1 MKKFFSFLNKYSL
14 LVIITTVMA
23 LIFVLDLT
31 NTDREFSELENK
43 VLKQSPEFSI
53 EAVVANE
60 YTLDYEEYIN
70 DQFVMRDG
78 WISLKSITERALGKI
93 ENNGVLYG
101 DENYMFDKFTDAD
114 TEQIEKSEE
123 ALLEFLNNYDGDA
136 VVSIIPN
143 SYAIKS
149 YLMPENIENFSP
161 FPYLEEINTVDI
173 VTPLMENNSDYLYFR
188 NDHHW
193 TVEGAYIA
201 YQVIADALSVTP
213 ASLDDLDTTNT
224 DGFLGTYYFKS
235 KNAFAVADDFVV
247 YDDKDV
253 VTTIGDNVY
262 NGLYDYDSLDEMDK
276 YGGYLYG
283 NNSLC
288 IVENPDVTDGSKLLV
303 IKDSYANIMIPLLAQ
318 NFSEIHIVDFRFFNL
333 NISEYIESEEID
345 KTLILYN
352 FKTFTEDNSF
362 VKIRY

>member
-1 MKKFFSFLNKYSL
+1 MKVFLKFINRYSL
-14 LVIITTVMA
+14 LIIITTLMA
-23 LIFVLDLT
+23 TIFILDLASA
-31 NTDREFSELENK
+31 DRDFSELENK
-43 VLKQSPEFSI
+43 VLKQSPSFSV
-53 EAVVANE
+53 EALIANE
-60 YTLDYEEYIN
+60 YTLDYEEYVN
-70 DQFVMRDG
+70 DQFVMRDE
-78 WISLKSITERALGKI
+78 WISLKSITERVLGKI

-101 DENYMFDKFTDAD
+101 GENYMFDKFTDAD
-114 TEQIEKSEE
+114 TEQIAKSSE
-123 ALLEFLNNYDGDA
+123 ALDEFLLSFDGEA

-143 SYAIKS
+143 SYAVKS
-149 YLMPENIENFSP
+149 DLMPAYIQNFSP
-161 FPYLEEINTVDI
+161 FSYLENINTVD
-173 VTPLMENNSDYLYFR
+173 VVSPLLESSDEYLYFR

-193 TVEGAYIA
+193 TIEGAYIA
-201 YQVIADALSVTP
+201 YKAIAEELSVEAAELST
-213 ASLDDLDTTNT
+213 LETTNT

-235 KNAFAVADDFVV
+235 KNAFAVSDDFTV
-247 YDDKDV
+247 YDDKSL

-262 NGLYDYDSLDEMDK
+262 SGVYDYDALSQMDK

-288 IVENPDVTDGSKLLV
+288 IVENPDVRDGSKLLV

-333 NISEYIESEEID
+333 TLSDYIAQEGID
-345 KTLILYN
+345 KALILYN